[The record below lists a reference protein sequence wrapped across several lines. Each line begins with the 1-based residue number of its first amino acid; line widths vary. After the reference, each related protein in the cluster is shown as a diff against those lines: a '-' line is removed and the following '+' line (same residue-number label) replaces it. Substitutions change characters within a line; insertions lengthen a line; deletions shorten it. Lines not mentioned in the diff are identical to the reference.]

1 MKIVI
6 GIDPGEYTGYALSI
20 DGKLVKLETLTFWQA
35 IKELEREGV
44 KMFKEY
50 AYRHEM
56 IHQAKKVTGEPL
68 TMRVYIEDPEQ
79 NKTTFLVKNGTHRP
93 NDVRRLMKISRD
105 VGRNSQDARRL
116 IEYAESQ
123 GLEVIKIRPNGRSL
137 SKANAETFQMYYPY
151 WTKRTNQHER
161 DAALMIFGR

>member
-44 KMFKEY
+44 
-50 AYRHEM
+50 
-56 IHQAKKVTGEPL
+56 QAKKVTGEPL